1 MVSHNDLFSVH
12 YYSIYIY
19 VTYFI
24 EDLDIESYADD
35 TTIYRSSHP
44 EVFLGKGVWK
54 CAANL
59 QQNTHAEVRFQ

>member
-1 MVSHNDLFSVH
+1 MVSYNDLFSVH

-35 TTIYRSSHP
+35 TTIYRSSQP
-44 EVFLGKGVWK
+44 EVFLGKGV
-54 CAANL
+54 
-59 QQNTHAEVRFQ
+59 

>member
-1 MVSHNDLFSVH
+1 MVSYNDLFSVH

-44 EVFLGKGVWK
+44 EVFLGKGV
-54 CAANL
+54 
-59 QQNTHAEVRFQ
+59 